1 MWVRYFEFAY
11 LKILTSHC
19 KRDLMAAILSLPHF
33 FSLKKV
39 YGLTFPSGLN
49 SSGELGQVL
58 S

>member
-1 MWVRYFEFAY
+1 
-11 LKILTSHC
+11 
-19 KRDLMAAILSLPHF
+19 MAAILSLPHF

-39 YGLTFPSGLN
+39 YGLTFPSELK